1 MGTAAVAAAIAA
13 EAASLFDLY
22 PVPAFHFRVVIG
34 AGLFGDTS
42 FQEVSGM
49 GSELTYEEV
58 REGGENRF
66 MQRLP
71 TGTKYPPLEL
81 KRGIGA
87 FDSTLV
93 QWCRATLDGD
103 ALAGIVTAPVTV
115 YLMDAAG
122 LPVRAW
128 QFADAFPVKWEF
140 EAFNS
145 TKNEVAIEKVV
156 LSYAYSTRM
165 I

>member
-1 MGTAAVAAAIAA
+1 MTTAASDL
-13 EAASLFDLY
+13 ASVFADLY

-34 AGLFGDTS
+34 AGVYGDTS

-49 GSELTYEEV
+49 GSELAYEEV

-71 TGTKYPPLEL
+71 TGTKYRPLEL

-87 FDSTLV
+87 VDSMLV
-93 QWCRATLDGD
+93 RWCRDTLDGD
-103 ALAGIVTAPVTV
+103 ELARIRTQSVTV

-140 EAFNS
+140 DAFNS
-145 TKNEVAIEKVV
+145 TKNEAAIEKIV
-156 LSYAYSTRM
+156 LSYSYSTRM